1 MKNRMMSAH
10 RVIFGMGARPVAYPI
25 ALVTLLASSTAFAGV
40 GDGWVVVSPY
50 QSIDDSAFVAAGVGN
65 LLVLDSFEAETRS
78 LGLTVDAG
86 SRSTGNSVDS
96 DDTSIDGNG
105 AGGMSLAVGSWFPF
119 VPAAVGMALSAAD
132 LGGAP
137 TRVGFVVTSASIDD
151 DLGATIGLPLTL
163 VVELTDGSFV
173 NAQVSVLSLAD
184 NASDDVFLGFT
195 SPLGIT
201 AVFVSSAAPFV
212 IDHIQYDS
220 APALVPNYV
229 RDDVNLDGKSDI
241 YWNNKSMAEGAVW
254 VMDGITRTSSVRPT
268 TTTAPNAA
276 PVGLGDLDGDR
287 IADFIW
293 RDPSTGALSAWL
305 MSTTGV
311 GSQGTLGTAL
321 GMEWAAL
328 AVGDINGDRKA
339 DIVFKNTTTGMIKGW
354 LMNGLSIGTSQDI
367 ASAAGLEFL
376 GLGDLT
382 ADGKDDLLFRDSDG
396 VLSAWILN
404 GVTLVTSSDLVDA
417 PSRSSVWHVV
427 GFADIDG
434 DRKADI
440 IWQHQSAGA
449 VYAWFMDG
457 ARRIDGGQIAPSV
470 GVSWRVVGT
479 PDLNGDGRCDLLWR
493 HVSSGSVNAWLLD
506 GTDRI
511 GSGFIRTVSN
521 AWQSIK

>member
-1 MKNRMMSAH
+1 MKNCMMSAH
-10 RVIFGMGARPVAYPI
+10 RVIFGMGTSPA
-25 ALVTLLASSTAFAGV
+25 ALASLLASATALAGV
-40 GDGWVVVSPY
+40 GDGWVTMSPY
-50 QSIDDSAFVAAGVGN
+50 QSIDDSPFVAAGVGN
-65 LLVLDSFEAETRS
+65 LLILDSFESETRS
-78 LGLTVDAG
+78 LGLSVDAG
-86 SRSTGNSVDS
+86 ARLVGNSVDS

-105 AGGMSLAVGSWFPF
+105 ALGSSLAIGSWIPM
-119 VPAAVGMALSAAD
+119 VPAAVGLQLSAAD

-137 TRVGFVVTSASIDD
+137 TRIGVVVTSASIEDG
-151 DLGATIGLPLTL
+151 LGAIVGLPLTFI
-163 VVELTDGSFV
+163 VELADGTFV
-173 NAQVSVLSLAD
+173 NKQLSVLSLPD
-184 NASDDVFLGFT
+184 NAGDDVFLGFT

-201 AVFVSSAAPFV
+201 AVFVSSAAPFA

-241 YWNNKSMAEGAVW
+241 YWNSKSMGEGAVW
-254 VMDGITRTSSVRPT
+254 VMDGVTRTSSVRPS

-293 RDPSTGALSAWL
+293 RNPATGALSAWL

-311 GSQGTLGTAL
+311 GSQGTLGSAL
-321 GMEWAAL
+321 GMEWEAL

-339 DIVFKNTTTGMIKGW
+339 DIVFKNTSTGMIKGW
-354 LMNGLSIGTSQDI
+354 LMNGLSIGTTQDI

-376 GLGDLT
+376 GLSDLT
-382 ADGKDDLLFRDSDG
+382 ADGKDDLLFRDSAG

-404 GVTLVTSSDLVDA
+404 GVTLVSDSDLVDA
-417 PSRSSVWHVV
+417 SSRSSAWRVA
-427 GFADIDG
+427 GFADVNG

-457 ARRIDGGQIAPSV
+457 ARRVGGGQIAPSV
-470 GVSWRVVGT
+470 GASWRVVGT
-479 PDLNGDGRCDLLWR
+479 PDLNGDGKSDLLWR
-493 HVSSGSVNAWLLD
+493 NLGSGSTNAWMLD
-506 GTDRI
+506 GTERI
-511 GSGFIRTVSN
+511 DSGFIRTVSN
-521 AWQSIK
+521 SWQSIK